1 MNLGILFFLI
11 LFGGWAAGKLT
22 QRIKLPAV
30 LGMVLVGVA
39 IGYFFGNNLPA
50 SLNES
55 SGFLKT
61 LALIIILLKAGL
73 GISRSTLKRA
83 GLSALLMT
91 FIPCTFEG
99 AALTVILNYLFGF
112 DWVVAGLTGFMLAA
126 VSPAVVVPSMLELQS
141 KGYGQKNAVP
151 TIVLAGASVD
161 DVFAITFFSI
171 CLGLATTEESIS
183 ISSALLAI
191 PVSIITGLLPGIII
205 GLFLAWLFQ
214 RSKMAVVE
222 KVLILLTV
230 AVAMV
235 EVGEMIDSA
244 ALLGVMTVGFLLLE
258 RAESSAVELS
268 GQFGKI
274 WFFAQIILFV
284 LIGMSVNI
292 EVALNAGFTGLIAI
306 AGGLIFRSIGV
317 LIATQFSSLSVQER
331 IFCVIAYCPK
341 ATVQAALGGVALA
354 AGLPEGELILALAVL
369 AIIFT
374 APLGLIGI
382 NIFGTKLLDK
392 GNA

>member
-39 IGYFFGNNLPA
+39 IGYFFGNTLPA

-55 SGFLKT
+55 SGFLKN

-73 GISRSTLKRA
+73 GISRSTLNRA

-91 FIPCTFEG
+91 FIPCIFEG
-99 AALTVILNYLFGF
+99 AALTVILSYLFGF
-112 DWVVAGLTGFMLAA
+112 DLTIAGLTGFMLAA
-126 VSPAVVVPSMLELQS
+126 VSPAVVVPSMLELQA

-151 TIVLAGASVD
+151 TIILAGASVD
-161 DVFAITFFSI
+161 DVFAITFFSV
-171 CLGLATTEESIS
+171 CLGLATAEQSIS
-183 ISSALLAI
+183 VSSALLAI
-191 PVSIITGLLPGIII
+191 PLSIITGLLPGVIV
-205 GLFLAWLFQ
+205 GLFLAWLFK
-214 RSKMAVVE
+214 RYKLPTVE
-222 KVLILLTV
+222 KVLILLTI

-235 EVGEMIDSA
+235 EIGEMFESA

-258 RAESSAVELS
+258 WAEGSAVELS
-268 GQFGKI
+268 KQFGKI
-274 WFFAQIILFV
+274 WFFAQILLFV

-292 EVALNAGFTGLIAI
+292 EVALDAGFSGLLAI
-306 AGGLIFRSIGV
+306 TGGLVFRSLGV
-317 LIATQFSSLSVQER
+317 LVATHFSNLTISER

-341 ATVQAALGGVALA
+341 ATVQAALGGAALA
-354 AGLPEGELILALAVL
+354 AGLPEGDIILALAVL
-369 AIIFT
+369 AIVFT
-374 APLGLIGI
+374 APMGLIGI
-382 NIFGTKLLDK
+382 NLFGSKLLTKD
-392 GNA
+392 

>member
-11 LFGGWAAGKLT
+11 LFGGWAAGRLT

-39 IGYFFGNNLPA
+39 IGYSFGNNLPA

-73 GISRSTLKRA
+73 GISRSTLNRA

-91 FIPCTFEG
+91 FIPCIFEG

-112 DWVVAGLTGFMLAA
+112 DWAVAGLTGFMLAA

-161 DVFAITFFSI
+161 DVFAITLFSV
-171 CLGLATTEESIS
+171 CLGLATAEQSVS
-183 ISSALLAI
+183 ISSAVLAI
-191 PVSIITGLLPGIII
+191 PVSIIAGLLPGIII
-205 GLFLAWLFQ
+205 GLFLAWLFK
-214 RSKMAVVE
+214 RSKMPVIE

-235 EVGEMIDSA
+235 EIGEMIESA

-268 GQFGKI
+268 RQFGKI
-274 WFFAQIILFV
+274 WFFAQILLFV

-292 EVALNAGFTGLIAI
+292 EVALGAGFTGLMAI
-306 AGGLIFRSIGV
+306 AGGLAFRSIGV
-317 LIATQFSSLSVQER
+317 LIATQFSKLSFKER

-341 ATVQAALGGVALA
+341 ATVQAALGGAALA

-369 AIIFT
+369 AIVFT

-382 NIFGTKLLDK
+382 NVFGTKLLSRES
-392 GNA
+392 

>member
-11 LFGGWAAGKLT
+11 LFGGWTAGKLT

-39 IGYFFGNNLPA
+39 IGYFYGNSLPA
-50 SLNES
+50 SLDES
-55 SGFLKT
+55 SSFLKT

-73 GISRSTLKRA
+73 GISRSTLNRA

-91 FIPCTFEG
+91 FIPCIFEG

-112 DWVVAGLTGFMLAA
+112 DWAVAGLTGFMLAA

-161 DVFAITFFSI
+161 DVFAITLFSV
-171 CLGLATTEESIS
+171 CLGLATAEQSVS
-183 ISSALLAI
+183 VSSALLAI
-191 PVSIITGLLPGIII
+191 PVSIITGLVPGIVT
-205 GLFLAWLFQ
+205 GLLLAWLFK
-214 RSKMAVVE
+214 RYKMPTVE
-222 KVLILLTV
+222 KVLILLTI
-230 AVAMV
+230 AVVMV
-235 EVGEMIDSA
+235 ELGEMIESA

-268 GQFGKI
+268 SQMGKI

-292 EVALNAGFTGLIAI
+292 EVAMGAGLTGLLAI
-306 AGGLIFRSIGV
+306 TAGLLFRSLGV
-317 LIATQFSSLSVQER
+317 LIATQFSDLSFKER

-341 ATVQAALGGVALA
+341 ATVQAALGGAALA
-354 AGLPEGELILALAVL
+354 AGLPEGEVILALAVL
-369 AIIFT
+369 AIVFT

-382 NIFGTKLLDK
+382 NVFGTKLLSRD
-392 GNA
+392 N